1 MVFTVA
7 HSERMFPPLGLA
19 QKRQKMTT
27 TKNLLALLVLL
38 IVTNSFV
45 RAQTSYEKINSHI
58 GVLVSFPISPTNQYV
73 HTGWGA
79 AGGAGYNFNSH
90 QALIAEFMWNR
101 LYATDRA
108 LAPIRQALQSPDFGG
123 KSNMY
128 VLTGNYR
135 YEWRGK
141 VFGTYAIGGGGLYY
155 RTTNPSSLIVTGENI
170 PCAPAWMWWGFSCA
184 SGFVTPHQSLGSVGS
199 NAFGGNGGLGFTMR
213 VGEEPYRLYVE
224 SRYTTRQTR
233 MSAAS

>member
-1 MVFTVA
+1 
-7 HSERMFPPLGLA
+7 
-19 QKRQKMTT
+19 MTA
-27 TKNLLALLVLL
+27 TKNLLPAILLL
-38 IVTNSFV
+38 IVTNAFV

-58 GVLVSFPISPTNQYV
+58 GALVSFPLSPTSQYV
-73 HTGWGA
+73 HTGWGV

-90 QALIAEFMWNR
+90 HALIGEFMWNR

-128 VLTGNYR
+128 ALTGNYR

-141 VFGTYAIGGGGLYY
+141 VFGAYAIGGGGLYY

-170 PCAPAWMWWGFSCA
+170 PCAPAWNWWGFSCTGA
-184 SGFVTPHQSLGSVGS
+184 VVSPGQSHGSVGS
-199 NAFGGNGGLGFTMR
+199 NAFGGNAGIGATMR
-213 VGEEPYRLYVE
+213 VGDEPYRLYIE
-224 SRYTTRQTR
+224 TRYHYAPNKNVSSQLITITVGIRY
-233 MSAAS
+233 